1 MSHPLVLAA
10 TLLAVTLGQA
20 AGAPADATVPA
31 QRVPAIKPTREGF
44 VFVDA
49 DGPRAGKG
57 RLRTYRLE
65 VEPRTGV
72 DPRAFSDMA
81 ERILNDER
89 GWIGAGNWSL
99 QRVSRYDP
107 DIRIVLATPATVDK
121 LCARAG
127 LDTRGEVSCWNG
139 RFAALNVKRWKT
151 GSRGFDGSL
160 RAYRRYLLNHEVG
173 HGLGYAHRSC
183 PRRGAW
189 APIMQQQT
197 FATAPC
203 RANGWPARAG

>member
-1 MSHPLVLAA
+1 MSYLVVLLAA
-10 TLLAVTLGQA
+10 LLVVPLGQPAGSVAHDVA
-20 AGAPADATVPA
+20 ASS
-31 QRVPAIKPTREGF
+31 RRPAIKPTREGF
-44 VFVDA
+44 RFVDA
-49 DGPRAGKG
+49 DGQRVGTG

-65 VEPRTGV
+65 VEPRTGI
-72 DPRAFSDMA
+72 DPRAFSNTA

-89 GWIGAGNWSL
+89 GWTGAGDWSL

-127 LDTRGEVSCWNG
+127 LNTFGEVSCWNG
-139 RFAALNVKRWKT
+139 QFAALNVKRWKT
-151 GSRGFDGSL
+151 GSRGFNGSL

-173 HGLGYAHRSC
+173 HGLGYAHQSC
-183 PRRGAW
+183 PRRGAR

-203 RANGWPARAG
+203 RANGWPTRSP

>member
-1 MSHPLVLAA
+1 MSQPLVLVAA
-10 TLLAVTLGQA
+10 LLVVSLGQPAGALEHAVTS
-20 AGAPADATVPA
+20 AGDL
-31 QRVPAIKPTREGF
+31 PAIKPTREGF

-49 DGPRAGKG
+49 DGARVGRG

-65 VEPRTGV
+65 VEPHTGI
-72 DPRAFSDMA
+72 DPRAFSDLA
-81 ERILNDER
+81 EGILNDKR

-127 LDTRGEVSCWNG
+127 LQTGGEVSCWNG
-139 RFAALNVKRWKT
+139 RFAALNVKRWK
-151 GSRGFDGSL
+151 RGAAGFNGSL
-160 RAYRRYLLNHEVG
+160 RTYRRYLLNHEVG
-173 HGLGYAHRSC
+173 HGLGYAHKSC

-189 APIMQQQT
+189 APVMQQQT

-203 RANGWPARAG
+203 RANGWPARSP